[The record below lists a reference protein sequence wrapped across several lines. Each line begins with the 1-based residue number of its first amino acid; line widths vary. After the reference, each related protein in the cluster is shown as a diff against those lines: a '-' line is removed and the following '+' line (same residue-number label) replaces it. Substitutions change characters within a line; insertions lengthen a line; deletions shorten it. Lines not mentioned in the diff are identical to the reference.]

1 MVPETCN
8 NKLLAFSLPFCSLER
23 GEGGWGDGGGD
34 DAATTLEVADGDAF
48 FRCDSHV
55 ASGNTGMPGQSAE
68 ASLPSALLLMT
79 KEQVNGVILTAF
91 GIRTR

>member
-1 MVPETCN
+1 
-8 NKLLAFSLPFCSLER
+8 LLSPFLSAHWSVVK
-23 GEGGWGDGGGD
+23 EGGETAEVTMLLLLWRWL
-34 DAATTLEVADGDAF
+34 TMTLF

-55 ASGNTGMPGQSAE
+55 ASGTTGMPGQSAE

>member
-34 DAATTLEVADGDAF
+34 DAATTLEVADDDAF
-48 FRCDSHV
+48 F
-55 ASGNTGMPGQSAE
+55 
-68 ASLPSALLLMT
+68 SL
-79 KEQVNGVILTAF
+79 
-91 GIRTR
+91 R